1 LTSEAKDLVKKMLEK
16 DANNRLTAD
25 KALEH
30 PWFKLNGI
38 NLQNLKLNF

>member
-16 DANNRLTAD
+16 DASNRLTAA

-38 NLQNLKLNF
+38 NL

>member
-38 NLQNLKLNF
+38 NL

>member
-1 LTSEAKDLVKKMLEK
+1 MLEK
-16 DANNRLTAD
+16 DANNRLTAE

-38 NLQNLKLNF
+38 NLLNLKLNFQEVDELVLTDE